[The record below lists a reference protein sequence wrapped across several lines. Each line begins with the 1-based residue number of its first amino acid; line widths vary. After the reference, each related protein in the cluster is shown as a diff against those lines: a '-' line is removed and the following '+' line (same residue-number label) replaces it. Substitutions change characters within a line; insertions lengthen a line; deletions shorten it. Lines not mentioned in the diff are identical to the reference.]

1 MEGLAQYFLSMLTLV
16 FAIASI
22 IAGIFTAYFGSG
34 KSRGVGVVLIIIGLL
49 VGVLFIWGTNQFSFM
64 GTPIDLLNFQNV
76 IVNGVVAVVGAVV
89 GALIALGIFLLAIM
103 KAYGSTRKKYRCTR
117 RSFVSSG

>member
-1 MEGLAQYFLSMLTLV
+1 MLAYFLSMLTLV

-34 KSRGVGVVLIIIGLL
+34 KSRAVGAILIVIGLI
-49 VGVLFIWGTNQFSFM
+49 VGVLFLWFAGILPLGTS
-64 GTPIDLLNFQNV
+64 PISWAGENVVLNG
-76 IVNGVVAVVGAVV
+76 IVAVIGAVI

-103 KAYGSTRKKYRCTR
+103 KA
-117 RSFVSSG
+117 

>member
-1 MEGLAQYFLSMLTLV
+1 MSMLTLV

-34 KSRGVGVVLIIIGLL
+34 KSRAVGAILIVVGLIVFILFLWGAGL
-49 VGVLFIWGTNQFSFM
+49 VSFM
-64 GTPIDLLNFQNV
+64 GTPPEIMSFKGV
-76 IVNGVVAVVGAVV
+76 IVNSIVAVIGAVI

-103 KAYGSTRKKYRCTR
+103 KA
-117 RSFVSSG
+117 

>member
-1 MEGLAQYFLSMLTLV
+1 MEGLLQYFLGMLMLV

-34 KSRGVGVVLIIIGLL
+34 KSRGVGAILIILGLIVGFIFLWGADVFRIGTLPSFL
-49 VGVLFIWGTNQFSFM
+49 QFVGTVT
-64 GTPIDLLNFQNV
+64 
-76 IVNGVVAVVGAVV
+76 NGVVAVVGAIV

-103 KAYGSTRKKYRCTR
+103 KT
-117 RSFVSSG
+117 

>member
-1 MEGLAQYFLSMLTLV
+1 MEGLVQYFLSMLTLV

-34 KSRGVGVVLIIIGLL
+34 KSRAVGAILVIIGLIVFVL
-49 VGVLFIWGTNQFSFM
+49 FLWGAGVLGFM
-64 GTPIDLLNFQNV
+64 GDAPGLLDFEGTV
-76 IVNGVVAVVGAVV
+76 INGVVAVIGAII

-103 KAYGSTRKKYRCTR
+103 KA
-117 RSFVSSG
+117 

>member
-1 MEGLAQYFLSMLTLV
+1 MEGLLQYFLGMLTLV

-34 KSRGVGVVLIIIGLL
+34 KSRAVGAILILIGLV
-49 VGVLFIWGTNQFSFM
+49 VGVLFLWGAGLLSFM
-64 GTPIDLLNFQNV
+64 GTAPTFMNFV
-76 IVNGVVAVVGAVV
+76 GTVVNGVVAVVGAVV

-103 KAYGSTRKKYRCTR
+103 KA
-117 RSFVSSG
+117 

>member
-1 MEGLAQYFLSMLTLV
+1 MEGMLLEFFLSMLTLV

-34 KSRGVGVVLIIIGLL
+34 KSRAVGAVLIVIGL
-49 VGVLFIWGTNQFSFM
+49 VVFVLFLWGAGLIGFM
-64 GTPIDLLNFQNV
+64 GTAPITFEG
-76 IVNGVVAVVGAVV
+76 IIAEGIVAVIGAVV

-103 KAYGSTRKKYRCTR
+103 KA
-117 RSFVSSG
+117 

>member
-1 MEGLAQYFLSMLTLV
+1 MDYVAQFLSMTTLV

-34 KSRGVGVVLIIIGLL
+34 KSRIVGGILVVIGIIVFGIFAYGAGLL
-49 VGVLFIWGTNQFSFM
+49 GSIPEGSLI
-64 GTPIDLLNFQNV
+64 NFKGLVVQG
-76 IVNGVVAVVGAVV
+76 IVAVIGAIV

-103 KAYGSTRKKYRCTR
+103 KA
-117 RSFVSSG
+117 

>member
-1 MEGLAQYFLSMLTLV
+1 MEGLLQYFLGMLMLV

-34 KSRGVGVVLIIIGLL
+34 KSRGVGAILIVVGII
-49 VGVLFIWGTNQFSFM
+49 VGVLWAWGLFSPSSVPSIINFS
-64 GTPIDLLNFQNV
+64 GT
-76 IVNGVVAVVGAVV
+76 IVNGIVAVVGAIV

-103 KAYGSTRKKYRCTR
+103 KT
-117 RSFVSSG
+117 

>member
-1 MEGLAQYFLSMLTLV
+1 MEVGLPQYFLSMLTLV

-34 KSRGVGVVLIIIGLL
+34 KSRAVGAILIIIGLL
-49 VGVLFIWGTNQFSFM
+49 VGVIFLWGSGLLGFL
-64 GTPIDLLNFQNV
+64 GTPPGIIDFAGS
-76 IVNGVVAVVGAVV
+76 IVNGIVAVIGAII

-103 KAYGSTRKKYRCTR
+103 KA
-117 RSFVSSG
+117 

>member
-1 MEGLAQYFLSMLTLV
+1 MDHLVQYFLGMMTLV

-34 KSRGVGVVLIIIGLL
+34 KSRAVGAILIIIGLI
-49 VGVLFIWGTNQFSFM
+49 VGVIFLWGT
-64 GTPIDLLNFQNV
+64 GTLPLGSIPEILDFKAYV
-76 IVNGVVAVVGAVV
+76 INGIVAVVGAVI

-103 KAYGSTRKKYRCTR
+103 KA
-117 RSFVSSG
+117 

>member
-1 MEGLAQYFLSMLTLV
+1 MEGLVQYFLSMMTLV

-34 KSRGVGVVLIIIGLL
+34 KSRAVGAILIIIGLL
-49 VGVLFIWGTNQFSFM
+49 VGVIFLWGANLLGFM
-64 GTPIDLLNFQNV
+64 GPPMDFLNFSGTIINGIIAV
-76 IVNGVVAVVGAVV
+76 IGAVV

-103 KAYGSTRKKYRCTR
+103 KA
-117 RSFVSSG
+117 